1 MNYKINK
8 MNIKELTNESF
19 DSIHEIVVNN
29 LIEKYGEC
37 NHDKH
42 GNLMVDIICELKK
55 RIS

>member
-29 LIEKYGEC
+29 LIEKYGA
-37 NHDKH
+37 
-42 GNLMVDIICELKK
+42 
-55 RIS
+55 